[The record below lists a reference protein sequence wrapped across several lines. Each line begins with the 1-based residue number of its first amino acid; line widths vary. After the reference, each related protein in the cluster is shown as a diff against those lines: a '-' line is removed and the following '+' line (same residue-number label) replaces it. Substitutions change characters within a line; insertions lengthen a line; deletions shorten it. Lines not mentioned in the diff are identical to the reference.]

1 MALPN
6 IPDLSRQVSEDEW
19 QARCDLA
26 AAYRLVS
33 REGWDDLLSTHL
45 SARVPGE
52 PDHMLLN
59 PYGLLFSQVTASS
72 LIKVDTLGNVLSP
85 TPLFVNPAAVVIHG
99 GILEARPDVES
110 VMHLHTIDG
119 VAVSTHA
126 NGLMPL
132 NQRALY
138 FQDILSYHDYEGI
151 ALDDDERVTLARDL
165 GDKWLLILRNHGTLA
180 VGRTIGQA
188 FTYLY
193 FLEMACRYQ
202 TRTLSCGVDL
212 VRLPTEVIEKVP
224 KQATHIAHMGTMEWP
239 ALVTSLENSD
249 PDYAT

>member
-1 MALPN
+1 MALPD
-6 IPDLSRQVSEDEW
+6 IPDLSNEVSEEEW
-19 QARCDLA
+19 TARCDLA

-33 REGWDDLLSTHL
+33 RERWDDLLSTHL

-52 PDHMLLN
+52 PEHMLLN
-59 PYGLLFSQVTASS
+59 PYGFLFSQMTASS
-72 LIKVDTLGNVLSP
+72 LIKVDMMGNVLSP

-99 GILEARPDVES
+99 GILESRPDVES
-110 VMHLHTIDG
+110 VMHLHTVDG

-126 NGLMPL
+126 DGLMPL

-138 FQDILSYHDYEGI
+138 FQDILAYHDYEGI

-165 GDKWLLILRNHGTLA
+165 GDKWLLMLRNHGTLS

-188 FTYLY
+188 YTYLY

-202 TRTLSCGVDL
+202 TRTLSGGVDL
-212 VRLPTEVIEKVP
+212 VRLPPDVIEKVP
-224 KQATHIAHMGTMEWP
+224 KQATHIVHMGTMEWP
-239 ALVTSLENSD
+239 ALLASLD
-249 PDYAT
+249 KDDADYAT